1 MKFSE
6 VPNGLFRFN
15 GLVYTKISESQA
27 VLITSGKIVDFAP
40 DDEVEMFQEVIMVRS
55 VLHYEN
61 RINLLKNRQKE
72 NQKIVQKLERN
83 LRKIQNEPVTQSEE

>member
-1 MKFSE
+1 M
-6 VPNGLFRFN
+6 
-15 GLVYTKISESQA
+15 I
-27 VLITSGKIVDFAP
+27 
-40 DDEVEMFQEVIMVRS
+40 RS

-83 LRKIQNEPVTQSEE
+83 LRKVQNEPITQSEE

>member
-27 VLITSGKIVDFAP
+27 VLITSGKVVDFAL
-40 DDEVEMFQEVIMVRS
+40 DDEVEMFQEVTMVRS

-61 RINLLKNRQKE
+61 RINLLKNRQKD

-83 LRKIQNEPVTQSEE
+83 LRKVQNEPVTQSEE